1 MDLHDNDIFE
11 NVKQKLNQYFHMDD
25 QSFNINRTTN
35 FYKCFEQD
43 LDGVIND
50 HSNKNNFH
58 IISLNKNSNFCMDLY
73 NVFPLNQEFS
83 VTKMNEC
90 FESFEKNRNGN
101 NTVKNYSGI
110 RPKNEYL
117 SFYDNVSNRIYDN
130 VSNRIIVMRNN
141 KDEPIVLIEQFIPS
155 RL

>member
-58 IISLNKNSNFCMDLY
+58 IILLNQNSKFCIKLY
-73 NVFPLNQEFS
+73 NLFPRDQEIS
-83 VTKMNEC
+83 VTDMNQI
-90 FESFEKNRNGN
+90 FTSFEENQRGN
-101 NTVKNYSGI
+101 NTVRNHSGPHRI
-110 RPKNEYL
+110 HEYL
-117 SFYDNVSNRIYDN
+117 VFYDNAPNISYNN
-130 VSNRIIVMRNN
+130 VSNKIIVMQNTKN
-141 KDEPIVLIEQFIPS
+141 QPIVYIEEFTPS
-155 RL
+155 